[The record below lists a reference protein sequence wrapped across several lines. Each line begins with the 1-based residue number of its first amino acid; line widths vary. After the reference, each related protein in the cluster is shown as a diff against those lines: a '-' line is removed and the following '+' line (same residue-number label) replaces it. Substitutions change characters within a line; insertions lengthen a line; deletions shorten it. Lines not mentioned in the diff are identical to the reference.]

1 MAPSSRHPAL
11 RIDIPTLEPG
21 DVMLERLVAASAGS
35 VPSPGTP
42 WLVGLRTAIVAV
54 VVALLGATSWA
65 AGALAGADT
74 PFSHREIHH
83 AAMVPTTPTG
93 VAGSPQS
100 GDSSSGSPAPTGL
113 PDAASHSAKSHT
125 AKSHGTRGTSAA
137 HRHHRHAAHQAHRG
151 DGNGPRSI
159 TAGAWPGLGI
169 GHHYGWGKSRG
180 RNLGDGRTS
189 RRIR

>member
-42 WLVGLRTAIVAV
+42 WLVGLRTAVVAV
-54 VVALLGATSWA
+54 VVALLGVTSWA

-74 PFSHREIHH
+74 PFGHREIHH

-100 GDSSSGSPAPTGL
+100 GDSPSGSPAPTGL
-113 PDAASHSAKSHT
+113 PDAASHSAKSH
-125 AKSHGTRGTSAA
+125 AARGTSTA
-137 HRHHRHAAHQAHRG
+137 HRHRQHAAGHAQPTT
-151 DGNGPRSI
+151 GNGPGPV

-180 RNLGDGRTS
+180 RHHSSGPASQRNH
-189 RRIR
+189 